1 MDLSRRSRLP
11 PLIGF
16 ILLLCIQ
23 TSQSRFFGERL
34 KRQNGAHMYLPAS
47 SIIPGG
53 EGDDSTEWSDWSS
66 PSECSRSCGGGVSFQ
81 TRECLRTA
89 PNGAPICRGGNRKYF
104 SCNTQDCPEGEPDF
118 RSQQCSRF
126 NHQPFDGI
134 YYEWVPYKNAP
145 NPCELNCMPN
155 GERFYYRHKAKVID
169 GTRCNDKDLDVC
181 VDGQCQPV
189 GCDMM
194 LGSDAKEDICRKCGG
209 DGTTCR
215 TIADRFTTN
224 NLAAGYNDLLLIPSG
239 ATNIRIQE
247 TSPSNNYLACRNLSS
262 HYYLNG
268 NFRIDFPRSMEFAGS
283 WWNYQRKPMGFA
295 APDQLTCLGPINE
308 PVFIVMLVQDKNVS
322 IEYEYSIPQSV
333 SSNTPDVYT
342 WTHMEYGPCSASCGG
357 GTQTR
362 AVTCNNRLNL
372 EEVDVSF
379 CDEKAK
385 PAESQECG
393 TEPCAPHWV
402 TSEWGKCSKGCG
414 SDGMQ
419 NRTVTCERTSPT
431 GENTIEEDS
440 VCLEEVGNKPANQQE
455 CNRDIENCPKYH
467 LGPWTPCDKL
477 CGEGKQR
484 RKVTCYIEENG
495 RKKVLND
502 DDCIEEKPETEKMCM
517 LTPCE
522 GVDWIISPWSG
533 CDACGQTTETRTAIC
548 ASKSGK
554 VYDDEFCAPETPSL
568 SRPCESKK
576 CKTQWFT
583 SEWSKCSS
591 PCGKGIQSRVV
602 LCGEFDGKTITKVT
616 DDSQCDETTKPE
628 AEQECEGEDK
638 ECPGQWFTGPWESC
652 TKPCGGGERQREVLC
667 LSNGTKS
674 NNCDE
679 SKIESLSEKCN
690 TQACTED
697 EVMPV
702 ESTDKPV
709 TDEEYEEDCEE
720 EEDDDNI
727 KYVTDKMSEDL
738 KISDGIDFD
747 EESTMSSLITDDL
760 MLSDSTPA
768 VDTTDEEISTD
779 TPLTTVDGSGDETEG
794 TQLSSIVTEGSGDG
808 TETTSETTDRSQS
821 TDSSESTGSDST
833 ESTILSTEDST
844 STELSSSTESSLST
858 DSSLSSEASSP
869 SESSSSTISSTED
882 STSTEFSSSTESSLS
897 TDSSL
902 SSEASLPTESSSSTE
917 SSLSTDSS
925 LSSEASSPTES
936 SSSTESS
943 LSTETSSSSDID
955 TTSSDIYSS
964 TDVSESTDVTEIST
978 DLSKITDSSDT
989 TSSDSTD
996 KSTVSFATDSSETT
1010 DISESTNISTDTS
1023 ETYSSTELSTES
1035 SGSTGSSES
1044 SSFKDISETT
1054 VSENISSSDA
1064 STDSSSA
1071 TDTSTESSSA
1081 TDVTDS
1087 TETSVFTDTSTDVT
1101 DSTETSVFTDTS
1113 TDTTESTKT
1122 TDSTSSDSTESSL
1135 STETITSTDVTDSTE
1150 TSTFTDTSTD
1160 TTESTKTTDLTS
1172 SDSTESSLSTET
1184 ITETTESTETT
1195 DSISSD
1201 STESSLST
1209 ETTTKSSV
1217 STTNI
1222 STDSTVTDSTESS
1235 VTIEST
1241 DSTESSLSTEPTT
1254 ETSVSTTV
1262 QSTGSTASDSTES
1275 SETSE
1280 STDTSEASESTNFT
1294 DSSTSDIRDSTLQTD
1309 TTTESSVSTTD
1320 LSTDSTV
1327 FASTDS
1333 SAATESSETTDLTS
1347 STDSFTS
1354 TELLASTESSI
1365 STSISTKLY
1374 ETTVSS
1380 ETSSTDMS
1388 TSTDVNLSS
1397 DSTTVSSSTDSI
1409 TELESSTD
1417 VSESTDTSES
1427 TEASSTLGISDTTD
1441 FSTETIGQESSGD
1454 TTLETESTVI
1464 FDSTTDSSGDSSL
1477 STNEFTTVDIWTTE
1491 EDYEKST
1498 PNTLE
1503 AAITKESK
1511 AKKCKAKKLKDCK
1524 KTEHG
1529 CCPDGKHI
1537 AKGPFDK
1544 GCPIAKTC
1552 AETEFGCCHDG
1563 VSAAGGK
1570 NFEGC
1575 PQSQCA
1581 ETLFGCCPDKFTAA
1595 EGEDFE
1601 GCPVPTTL
1609 PPTTT
1614 TEIPEE
1620 TTELM
1625 ETESAETDSTD
1636 VPETT
1641 DVFDTTDISETTDA
1655 TLSEVTVQS
1664 CSFSEFG
1671 CCPDGKT
1678 VASGKNFA
1686 GCEDVFDPKNCRNSL
1701 FGCCNDGRTSATGPD
1716 NEGCPACTYEP
1727 YGCCPDNETPAHGP
1741 LGEGCCLNSP
1751 FGCCPDNINSA
1762 RGPNFEDCDCQY
1774 APYGCCPD
1782 KKTAARGPNNEG
1794 CGCESSE
1801 FGCCPDKLTPALGP
1815 KFEGCSCHTLQFG
1828 CCPDGITVAQGP
1840 HHYGCH
1846 CSQTEFKCCPDEK
1859 TPAKGPNNEGC
1870 TCLESKYGCC
1880 PDGIA
1885 SAQGDKFEGCE
1896 NVKEPPQLSCK
1907 LPKETGTCGNFS
1919 IKFFFDT
1926 SYGAC
1931 AKFWYGGCGGNG
1943 NRFDSESEC
1952 KETCQE
1958 FKGKDAC
1965 LLPKSQGPCT
1975 GYITKWYFDSERGRC
1990 EEFKYGGCYGTN
2002 NRFDS
2007 LEECQS
2013 LCTVSESIPTCEQP
2027 MDEGPCEGSFERWYY
2042 DNATDVCRPFRY
2054 GGCKGNKNNYPTE
2067 HACNYHCRQPGVHK
2081 DYCSLPKKTGD
2092 CGEKHARWHYSEAD
2106 KKCMPFYYTGCGG
2119 NKNNFPS
2126 LESCEDHC
2134 PKQVAKDI
2142 CEIPAEV
2149 GECTNYEPMWYYD
2162 TKDQRCRQFYY
2173 GGCGGNENKFT
2184 TEDACNQRCEKK
2196 PEPEPEPEHVPEPE
2210 YKPEPEAIQPPTDIN
2225 VCDEKPAQGECDNYT
2240 MVWHFDKEHS
2250 VCRQFYYGGCGGNGN
2265 RFESQA
2271 DCERQCIGE
2280 AQAVPEPIPVQP
2292 EEPTDDNVCLLPHDT
2307 GDCDDYMPYWYFDS
2321 TISQCSSF
2329 YYGGCGGN
2337 GNRFT
2342 SEEECLKHC
2351 SAEPGF
2357 QTRFEPDLEASPE
2370 IDDARKC
2377 FLPVATGNCLDN
2389 QVRWYYNSVD
2399 GVCDE
2404 FVYTGC
2410 GGNANSYA
2418 SEDDCENECF
2428 PAQET
2433 CVLPPLR
2440 GNGNESMIRWH
2451 FNQETGRCSEFE
2463 FTGRRG
2469 NRNNFVT
2476 EQECMSRCASGEPP
2490 APTYSVCDQPLE
2502 AGECDNST
2510 TAWYY
2515 DNENMICVAFTYTGC
2530 GGNGNRFQSREQCER
2545 QCGEFK
2551 GVDVCNEEVATGP
2564 CRQWQ
2569 TRYYFN
2575 KTSRICEPF
2584 TYGGCQGTGNRFENR
2599 GECESVCLIGQEPT
2613 FPHNKD
2619 ICKQEVDVGR
2629 CRGRS
2634 ETQRRWYY
2642 DDARGNCISFIY
2654 SGCAGNQNNFRS
2666 YESCYDFCSKPD
2678 ITNEV
2683 LPNRCESYENECN
2696 SMSCPYGVRR
2706 IPVDDDECQRCECNN
2721 PCADHECNDGQQCAI
2736 EVSPNVPGQFV
2747 PVCRLNNKPGLC
2759 PLLSADDGICGREC
2773 YTDADCRDDN
2783 KCCSNGCGFVCV
2795 RPTPPTVRTTAPTT
2809 AAPVVVYPGE
2819 VRASLVPKE
2828 KPELDVQTP
2837 MGGIA
2842 VLRCFATGNPAPNVT
2857 WSRNNVVV
2865 DTNQGRY
2872 VLTSSGDLT
2881 IVQVRQTDSGSYVCV
2896 ASNGLGEPVRREVE
2910 LQVTV
2915 PVSAVVG
2922 MDPNNNYTPGSTIA
2936 MGCSVQGYP
2945 KPNVTWIK
2953 DGLPLLPS
2961 ERIQISVG
2969 EPYRLVINNI
2979 NMADSGKYGCKAANA
2994 VSYSISEESVNV
3006 ESTIPLNPECIDNEH
3021 FANCKLIVKGR
3032 YCKNK
3037 YYARFCCRSCALAG
3051 QL

>member
-11 PLIGF
+11 PLIVF
-16 ILLLCIQ
+16 IILLCIQ
-23 TSQSRFFGERL
+23 TSHSRFFGERL
-34 KRQNGAHMYLPAS
+34 KRQNGAHMYLSAS

-53 EGDDSTEWSDWSS
+53 EGEDPREWSDWSS

-81 TRECLRTA
+81 TRECLRTT
-89 PNGAPICRGGNRKYF
+89 PNGAPICNGGNRKYF
-104 SCNTQDCPEGEPDF
+104 SCNTQDCPEEEPDF
-118 RSQQCSRF
+118 RAQQCSRF
-126 NHQPFDGI
+126 NHQAFDGI
-134 YYEWVPYKNAP
+134 FYEWVPYTNAP
-145 NPCELNCMPN
+145 NPCELNCMPK
-155 GERFYYRHKAKVID
+155 GERFYYRHKAKAID
-169 GTRCNDKDLDVC
+169 GTRCSDKDLDVC

-194 LGSDAKEDICRKCGG
+194 LGSDAKEDNCHKCGG

-215 TIADRFTTN
+215 TIADKFTTN
-224 NLAAGYNDLLLIPSG
+224 NLAAGYNDLLLVPSG

-247 TSPSNNYLACRNLSS
+247 ISPSNNYLACRNLSS

-268 NFRIDFPRSMEFAGS
+268 NWRIDFPRPMYFAGS
-283 WWNYQRKPMGFA
+283 WWNYQRKPTGFA
-295 APDQLTCLGPINE
+295 APDHLSCRGPISE
-308 PVFIVMLVQDKNVS
+308 SVFIVMLVQDKNVS

-333 SSNTPDVYT
+333 SSSTPDVYS

-362 AVTCNNRLNL
+362 GVTCNNRFNL
-372 EEVDVSF
+372 EEVDASF

-402 TSEWGKCSKGCG
+402 NSEWGKCSKGCG
-414 SDGMQ
+414 SDGIQ
-419 NRTVTCERTSPT
+419 NRSVTCERISPT
-431 GENTIEEDS
+431 GEQTIEDDA

-455 CNRDIENCPKYH
+455 CNRDVKNCPKYH
-467 LGPWTPCDKL
+467 LGPWSPCDKL
-477 CGEGKQR
+477 CGEGKQK

-554 VYDDEFCAPETPSL
+554 VYDDEFCAPETPLL

-616 DDSQCDETTKPE
+616 DDTQCDATTKPE

-667 LSNGTKS
+667 LANGTKS

-709 TDEEYEEDCEE
+709 TDEEYEEDCED
-720 EEDDDNI
+720 EDDEDNI

-738 KISDGIDFD
+738 KISDGIDLD
-747 EESTMSSLITDDL
+747 EQSTMSSLMTDDL

-768 VDTTDEEISTD
+768 VDTTDDESSTNI
-779 TPLTTVDGSGDETEG
+779 PLTTVDGSGDQSESTDM
-794 TQLSSIVTEGSGDG
+794 SSISTEGSGDD
-808 TETTSETTDRSQS
+808 TEATSETPDQSQSTDVSGSTGSDTTESATTSTESSTSTSDIDSTSADISSSTDNSESTLSESTDKSTVAFTTDSSETTDASQS
-821 TDSSESTGSDST
+821 TDSSTD
-833 ESTILSTEDST
+833 T
-844 STELSSSTESSLST
+844 SVVT
-858 DSSLSSEASSP
+858 D
-869 SESSSSTISSTED
+869 T
-882 STSTEFSSSTESSLS
+882 
-897 TDSSL
+897 
-902 SSEASLPTESSSSTE
+902 
-917 SSLSTDSS
+917 
-925 LSSEASSPTES
+925 
-936 SSSTESS
+936 
-943 LSTETSSSSDID
+943 
-955 TTSSDIYSS
+955 
-964 TDVSESTDVTEIST
+964 SESTDQST
-978 DLSKITDSSDT
+978 MSS
-989 TSSDSTD
+989 
-996 KSTVSFATDSSETT
+996 ATDSSETT
-1010 DISESTNISTDTS
+1010 DVSK
-1023 ETYSSTELSTES
+1023 STELSTES
-1035 SGSTGSSES
+1035 SGSTDTSES
-1044 SSFKDISETT
+1044 TDKSTESASTDTSEST
-1054 VSENISSSDA
+1054 VSSSDV

-1071 TDTSTESSSA
+1071 TDVSTESSSS
-1081 TDVTDS
+1081 TDLTDS
-1087 TETSVFTDTSTDVT
+1087 TETSVTTETSASESSESTDSSTSDST
-1101 DSTETSVFTDTS
+1101 DSTVLTDSTTESSDSTTNLSTESTEFASTETSVSTDSTTESSDSTTNLSTESTEFASTDSSGATDSSESTYLTSSTDDSTS
-1113 TDTTESTKT
+1113 TDI
-1122 TDSTSSDSTESSL
+1122 SSSTESSL
-1135 STETITSTDVTDSTE
+1135 ST
-1150 TSTFTDTSTD
+1150 
-1160 TTESTKTTDLTS
+1160 S
-1172 SDSTESSLSTET
+1172 SDS
-1184 ITETTESTETT
+1184 
-1195 DSISSD
+1195 
-1201 STESSLST
+1201 
-1209 ETTTKSSV
+1209 
-1217 STTNI
+1217 
-1222 STDSTVTDSTESS
+1222 
-1235 VTIEST
+1235 
-1241 DSTESSLSTEPTT
+1241 
-1254 ETSVSTTV
+1254 
-1262 QSTGSTASDSTES
+1262 QSSTES
-1275 SETSE
+1275 SETTLSSALTDE
-1280 STDTSEASESTNFT
+1280 TSSTDISTSTDVTLSSTDISTASE
-1294 DSSTSDIRDSTLQTD
+1294 
-1309 TTTESSVSTTD
+1309 TTD
-1320 LSTDSTV
+1320 K
-1327 FASTDS
+1327 
-1333 SAATESSETTDLTS
+1333 TESSETTDVS
-1347 STDSFTS
+1347 K
-1354 TELLASTESSI
+1354 STESS
-1365 STSISTKLY
+1365 T
-1374 ETTVSS
+1374 
-1380 ETSSTDMS
+1380 ETS
-1388 TSTDVNLSS
+1388 
-1397 DSTTVSSSTDSI
+1397 
-1409 TELESSTD
+1409 
-1417 VSESTDTSES
+1417 DTSES
-1427 TEASSTLGISDTTD
+1427 TYKSTDSADTTSSDILTESTIDVESSTSSEHTDSTSDTTD
-1441 FSTETIGQESSGD
+1441 FSTDVTTDLVSTDAEHTTDETTEHTSSD
-1454 TTLETESTVI
+1454 DSTMETETTDKTSDVFISSSTSSDI

-1477 STNEFTTVDIWTTE
+1477 STDEFTTVDIWTTE
-1491 EDYEKST
+1491 EDFEKST

-1511 AKKCKAKKLKDCK
+1511 PKKCKAKKQKDCK

-1552 AETEFGCCHDG
+1552 AETEFGCCYDG
-1563 VSAAGGK
+1563 VSPAGGK
-1570 NFEGC
+1570 DFEGC
-1575 PQSQCA
+1575 PKSQCA
-1581 ETLFGCCPDKFTAA
+1581 ETLFGCCPDKFTPA
-1595 EGEDFE
+1595 EGEDNE
-1601 GCPVPTTL
+1601 GCPEPTTL

-1614 TEIPEE
+1614 TDMPEDE

-1625 ETESAETDSTD
+1625 ETESVETESTD

-1641 DVFDTTDISETTDA
+1641 DMFDTTDISETTDA
-1655 TLSEVTVQS
+1655 TLPEVTVQS

-1686 GCEDVFDPKNCRNSL
+1686 GCENVFDAKDCRNSL
-1701 FGCCNDGRTSATGPD
+1701 FGCCHDGRTSATGPD
-1716 NEGCPACTYEP
+1716 YEGCPACTSEP

-1751 FGCCPDNINSA
+1751 YGCCPDNINSA
-1762 RGPNFEDCDCQY
+1762 RGPNFEDCDCEY

-1782 KKTAARGPNNEG
+1782 KKTAARGPNSEG

-1815 KFEGCSCHTLQFG
+1815 KFEGCACHTLQFG

-1859 TPAKGPNNEGC
+1859 TPAKGPNNDGC
-1870 TCLESKYGCC
+1870 TCLESKHGCC
-1880 PDGIA
+1880 PDGVT

-1907 LPKETGTCGNFS
+1907 LPKETGSCGNFT

-1943 NRFDSESEC
+1943 NRFDSEGDC

-1975 GYITKWYFDSERGRC
+1975 GYITKWYFDAERGRC

-2013 LCTVSESIPTCEQP
+2013 LCTVSESVPPCEQP
-2027 MDEGPCEGSFERWYY
+2027 MDQGPCEGSFERWFY
-2042 DNATDVCRPFRY
+2042 DNTTDVCHPFTY

-2081 DYCSLPKKTGD
+2081 
-2092 CGEKHARWHYSEAD
+2092 E
-2106 KKCMPFYYTGCGG
+2106 
-2119 NKNNFPS
+2119 
-2126 LESCEDHC
+2126 
-2134 PKQVAKDI
+2134 
-2142 CEIPAEV
+2142 
-2149 GECTNYEPMWYYD
+2149 
-2162 TKDQRCRQFYY
+2162 
-2173 GGCGGNENKFT
+2173 
-2184 TEDACNQRCEKK
+2184 
-2196 PEPEPEPEHVPEPE
+2196 
-2210 YKPEPEAIQPPTDIN
+2210 
-2225 VCDEKPAQGECDNYT
+2225 
-2240 MVWHFDKEHS
+2240 
-2250 VCRQFYYGGCGGNGN
+2250 
-2265 RFESQA
+2265 
-2271 DCERQCIGE
+2271 
-2280 AQAVPEPIPVQP
+2280 
-2292 EEPTDDNVCLLPHDT
+2292 
-2307 GDCDDYMPYWYFDS
+2307 
-2321 TISQCSSF
+2321 
-2329 YYGGCGGN
+2329 
-2337 GNRFT
+2337 
-2342 SEEECLKHC
+2342 
-2351 SAEPGF
+2351 
-2357 QTRFEPDLEASPE
+2357 
-2370 IDDARKC
+2370 
-2377 FLPVATGNCLDN
+2377 
-2389 QVRWYYNSVD
+2389 
-2399 GVCDE
+2399 
-2404 FVYTGC
+2404 
-2410 GGNANSYA
+2410 
-2418 SEDDCENECF
+2418 
-2428 PAQET
+2428 
-2433 CVLPPLR
+2433 
-2440 GNGNESMIRWH
+2440 
-2451 FNQETGRCSEFE
+2451 
-2463 FTGRRG
+2463 
-2469 NRNNFVT
+2469 
-2476 EQECMSRCASGEPP
+2476 
-2490 APTYSVCDQPLE
+2490 
-2502 AGECDNST
+2502 
-2510 TAWYY
+2510 
-2515 DNENMICVAFTYTGC
+2515 
-2530 GGNGNRFQSREQCER
+2530 
-2545 QCGEFK
+2545 
-2551 GVDVCNEEVATGP
+2551 
-2564 CRQWQ
+2564 
-2569 TRYYFN
+2569 
-2575 KTSRICEPF
+2575 
-2584 TYGGCQGTGNRFENR
+2584 
-2599 GECESVCLIGQEPT
+2599 
-2613 FPHNKD
+2613 
-2619 ICKQEVDVGR
+2619 
-2629 CRGRS
+2629 
-2634 ETQRRWYY
+2634 
-2642 DDARGNCISFIY
+2642 
-2654 SGCAGNQNNFRS
+2654 
-2666 YESCYDFCSKPD
+2666 PD

-2683 LPNRCESYENECN
+2683 LPNRCESFENECN

-2706 IPVDDDECQRCECNN
+2706 VPADDGECQRCECNN
-2721 PCADHECNDGQQCAI
+2721 PCADHQCHEGQQCAI
-2736 EVSPNVPGQFV
+2736 EVSPNEPGQFV
-2747 PVCRLNNKPGLC
+2747 PVCRLINKSGVC
-2759 PLLSADDGICGREC
+2759 PQLSADDGVCGREC

-2828 KPELDVQTP
+2828 RPELEVQTA

-2922 MDPNNNYTPGSTIA
+2922 MDPNNNYAPGSTIA

-2969 EPYRLVINNI
+2969 EPYRLIINNI
-2979 NMADSGKYGCKAANA
+2979 STADSGSYGCKAANA

>member
-11 PLIGF
+11 PLIVF
-16 ILLLCIQ
+16 IILLCIQ
-23 TSQSRFFGERL
+23 TSHSRFFGERL
-34 KRQNGAHMYLPAS
+34 KRQNGAHMYLSAS

-53 EGDDSTEWSDWSS
+53 EGEDPREWSDWSS

-81 TRECLRTA
+81 TRECLRTT
-89 PNGAPICRGGNRKYF
+89 PNGAPICNGGNRKYF
-104 SCNTQDCPEGEPDF
+104 SCNTQDCPEEEPDF
-118 RSQQCSRF
+118 RAQQCSRF
-126 NHQPFDGI
+126 NHQAFDGI
-134 YYEWVPYKNAP
+134 FYEWVPYTNAP
-145 NPCELNCMPN
+145 NPCELNCMPK
-155 GERFYYRHKAKVID
+155 GERFYYRHKAKAID
-169 GTRCNDKDLDVC
+169 GTRCSDKDLDVC

-194 LGSDAKEDICRKCGG
+194 LGSDAKEDNCHKCGG

-215 TIADRFTTN
+215 TIADKFTTN
-224 NLAAGYNDLLLIPSG
+224 NLAAGYNDLLLVPSG

-247 TSPSNNYLACRNLSS
+247 ISPSNNYLACRNLSS

-268 NFRIDFPRSMEFAGS
+268 NWRIDFPRPMYFAGS
-283 WWNYQRKPMGFA
+283 WWNYQRKPTGFA
-295 APDQLTCLGPINE
+295 APDHLSCRGPISE
-308 PVFIVMLVQDKNVS
+308 SVFIVMLVQDKNVS

-333 SSNTPDVYT
+333 SSSTPDVYS

-362 AVTCNNRLNL
+362 GVTCNNRFNL
-372 EEVDVSF
+372 EEVDASF

-402 TSEWGKCSKGCG
+402 NSEWGKCSKGCG
-414 SDGMQ
+414 SDGIQ
-419 NRTVTCERTSPT
+419 NRSVTCERISPT
-431 GENTIEEDS
+431 GEQTIEDDA

-455 CNRDIENCPKYH
+455 CNRDVKNCPKYH
-467 LGPWTPCDKL
+467 LGPWSPCDKL
-477 CGEGKQR
+477 CGEGKQK

-554 VYDDEFCAPETPSL
+554 VYDDEFCAPETPLL

-616 DDSQCDETTKPE
+616 DDTQCDATTKPE

-667 LSNGTKS
+667 LANGTKS

-709 TDEEYEEDCEE
+709 TDEEYEEDCED
-720 EEDDDNI
+720 EDDEDNI

-738 KISDGIDFD
+738 KISDGIDLD
-747 EESTMSSLITDDL
+747 EQSTMSSLMTDDL

-768 VDTTDEEISTD
+768 VDTTDDESSTNI
-779 TPLTTVDGSGDETEG
+779 PLTTVDGSGDQSESTDM
-794 TQLSSIVTEGSGDG
+794 SSISTEGSGDD
-808 TETTSETTDRSQS
+808 TEATSETPDQSQSTDVSGSTGSDTTESATTSTESSTSTSDIDSTSADISSSTDNSESTLSESTDKSTVAFTTDSSETTDASQS
-821 TDSSESTGSDST
+821 TDSSTD
-833 ESTILSTEDST
+833 T
-844 STELSSSTESSLST
+844 SVVT
-858 DSSLSSEASSP
+858 D
-869 SESSSSTISSTED
+869 T
-882 STSTEFSSSTESSLS
+882 
-897 TDSSL
+897 
-902 SSEASLPTESSSSTE
+902 
-917 SSLSTDSS
+917 
-925 LSSEASSPTES
+925 
-936 SSSTESS
+936 
-943 LSTETSSSSDID
+943 
-955 TTSSDIYSS
+955 
-964 TDVSESTDVTEIST
+964 SESTDQST
-978 DLSKITDSSDT
+978 MSS
-989 TSSDSTD
+989 
-996 KSTVSFATDSSETT
+996 ATDSSETT
-1010 DISESTNISTDTS
+1010 DVSK
-1023 ETYSSTELSTES
+1023 STELSTES
-1035 SGSTGSSES
+1035 SGSTDTSES
-1044 SSFKDISETT
+1044 TDKSTESASTDTSEST
-1054 VSENISSSDA
+1054 VSSSDV

-1071 TDTSTESSSA
+1071 TDVSTESSSS
-1081 TDVTDS
+1081 TDLTDS
-1087 TETSVFTDTSTDVT
+1087 TETSVTTETSASESSESTDSSTSDST
-1101 DSTETSVFTDTS
+1101 DSTVLTDSTTESSDSTTNLSTESTEFASTETSVSTDSTTESSDSTTNLSTESTEFASTDSSGATDSSESTYLTSSTDDSTS
-1113 TDTTESTKT
+1113 TDI
-1122 TDSTSSDSTESSL
+1122 SSSTESSL
-1135 STETITSTDVTDSTE
+1135 ST
-1150 TSTFTDTSTD
+1150 
-1160 TTESTKTTDLTS
+1160 S
-1172 SDSTESSLSTET
+1172 SDS
-1184 ITETTESTETT
+1184 
-1195 DSISSD
+1195 
-1201 STESSLST
+1201 
-1209 ETTTKSSV
+1209 
-1217 STTNI
+1217 
-1222 STDSTVTDSTESS
+1222 
-1235 VTIEST
+1235 
-1241 DSTESSLSTEPTT
+1241 
-1254 ETSVSTTV
+1254 
-1262 QSTGSTASDSTES
+1262 QSSTES
-1275 SETSE
+1275 SETTLSSALTDE
-1280 STDTSEASESTNFT
+1280 TSSTDISTSTDVTLSSTDISTASE
-1294 DSSTSDIRDSTLQTD
+1294 
-1309 TTTESSVSTTD
+1309 TTD
-1320 LSTDSTV
+1320 K
-1327 FASTDS
+1327 
-1333 SAATESSETTDLTS
+1333 TESSETTDVS
-1347 STDSFTS
+1347 K
-1354 TELLASTESSI
+1354 STESS
-1365 STSISTKLY
+1365 T
-1374 ETTVSS
+1374 
-1380 ETSSTDMS
+1380 ETS
-1388 TSTDVNLSS
+1388 
-1397 DSTTVSSSTDSI
+1397 
-1409 TELESSTD
+1409 
-1417 VSESTDTSES
+1417 DTSES
-1427 TEASSTLGISDTTD
+1427 TYKSTDSADTTSSDILTESTIDVESSTSSEHTDSTSDTTD
-1441 FSTETIGQESSGD
+1441 FSTDVTTDLVSTDAEHTTDETTEHTSSD
-1454 TTLETESTVI
+1454 DSTMETETTDKTSDVFISSSTSSDI

-1477 STNEFTTVDIWTTE
+1477 STDEFTTVDIWTTE
-1491 EDYEKST
+1491 EDFEKST

-1511 AKKCKAKKLKDCK
+1511 PKKCKAKKQKDCK

-1552 AETEFGCCHDG
+1552 AETEFGCCYDG
-1563 VSAAGGK
+1563 VSPAGGK
-1570 NFEGC
+1570 DFEGC
-1575 PQSQCA
+1575 PKSQCA
-1581 ETLFGCCPDKFTAA
+1581 ETLFGCCPDKFTPA
-1595 EGEDFE
+1595 EGEDNE
-1601 GCPVPTTL
+1601 GCPEPTTL

-1614 TEIPEE
+1614 TDMPEDE

-1625 ETESAETDSTD
+1625 ETESVETESTD

-1641 DVFDTTDISETTDA
+1641 DMFDTTDISETTDA
-1655 TLSEVTVQS
+1655 TLPEVTVQS

-1686 GCEDVFDPKNCRNSL
+1686 GCENVFDAKDCRNSL
-1701 FGCCNDGRTSATGPD
+1701 FGCCHDGRTSATGPD
-1716 NEGCPACTYEP
+1716 YEGCPACTSEP

-1751 FGCCPDNINSA
+1751 YGCCPDNINSA
-1762 RGPNFEDCDCQY
+1762 RGPNFEDCDCEY

-1782 KKTAARGPNNEG
+1782 KKTAARGPNSEG

-1815 KFEGCSCHTLQFG
+1815 KFEGCACHTLQFG

-1859 TPAKGPNNEGC
+1859 TPAKGPNNDGC
-1870 TCLESKYGCC
+1870 TCLESKHGCC
-1880 PDGIA
+1880 PDGVT

-1907 LPKETGTCGNFS
+1907 LPKETGSCGNFT

-1943 NRFDSESEC
+1943 NRFDSEGDC

-1975 GYITKWYFDSERGRC
+1975 GYITKWYFDAERGRC

-2013 LCTVSESIPTCEQP
+2013 LCTVSESVPPCEQP
-2027 MDEGPCEGSFERWYY
+2027 MDQGPCEGSFERWFY
-2042 DNATDVCRPFRY
+2042 DNTTDVCHPFTY

-2081 DYCSLPKKTGD
+2081 DYCSLPKKIGD

-2184 TEDACNQRCEKK
+2184 SEDACNQRCEKK
-2196 PEPEPEPEHVPEPE
+2196 LEPEPEPEPE
-2210 YKPEPEAIQPPTDIN
+2210 YKPEPERVPESAQPPAAIN
-2225 VCDEKPAQGECDNYT
+2225 VCDEKPAQGECQNYT
-2240 MVWHFDKEHS
+2240 MLWHFDKENS

-2265 RFESQA
+2265 RFGSQE
-2271 DCERQCIGE
+2271 DCERQCVGE
-2280 AQAVPEPIPVQP
+2280 LPRKTESQPEPEPVPVQP
-2292 EEPTDDNVCLLPHDT
+2292 EQPTEENVCLLQHET
-2307 GDCDDYMPYWYFDS
+2307 GDCENYEPYWYFDAATS
-2321 TISQCSSF
+2321 LCSSF

-2337 GNRFT
+2337 GNRFA
-2342 SEEECLKHC
+2342 SKEECHSRC
-2351 SAEPGF
+2351 GAEPGF
-2357 QTRFEPDLEASPE
+2357 QNRFEPDLEASPE
-2370 IDDARKC
+2370 TDDIRKC
-2377 FLPVATGNCLDN
+2377 FLPVATGNCLEYE
-2389 QVRWYYNSVD
+2389 VRWHYNSVD
-2399 GVCDE
+2399 GVCDQ

-2410 GGNANSYA
+2410 DGNANSYA

-2428 PAQET
+2428 PVQET

-2440 GNGNESMIRWH
+2440 GNCNESMIRWH
-2451 FNQETGRCSEFE
+2451 FNEETGSCSEFE
-2463 FTGRRG
+2463 FTGCRG

-2476 EQECMSRCASGEPP
+2476 EQECMSRCGSGEPP
-2490 APTYSVCDQPLE
+2490 APTYSVCDLPLE

-2515 DNENMICVAFTYTGC
+2515 DNEKMICVAFTYTGC

-2551 GVDVCNEEVATGP
+2551 GVE
-2564 CRQWQ
+2564 
-2569 TRYYFN
+2569 
-2575 KTSRICEPF
+2575 
-2584 TYGGCQGTGNRFENR
+2584 
-2599 GECESVCLIGQEPT
+2599 
-2613 FPHNKD
+2613 
-2619 ICKQEVDVGR
+2619 
-2629 CRGRS
+2629 
-2634 ETQRRWYY
+2634 
-2642 DDARGNCISFIY
+2642 
-2654 SGCAGNQNNFRS
+2654 
-2666 YESCYDFCSKPD
+2666 PD

-2683 LPNRCESYENECN
+2683 LPNRCESFENECN

-2706 IPVDDDECQRCECNN
+2706 VPADDGECQRCECNN
-2721 PCADHECNDGQQCAI
+2721 PCADHQCHEGQQCAI
-2736 EVSPNVPGQFV
+2736 EVSPNEPGQFV
-2747 PVCRLNNKPGLC
+2747 PVCRLINKSGVC
-2759 PLLSADDGICGREC
+2759 PQLSADDGVCGREC

-2828 KPELDVQTP
+2828 RPELEVQTA

-2910 LQVTV
+2910 LQVTEPV
-2915 PVSAVVG
+2915 NLPAYVYGDRNVTQIVTLNRPAVVRCPAGGHPAPMVHWWRNRSRLPLVSQRFELARDYSLTFRSVQLSDLGPYTCEAWNRLSRRPASIKVTLVAVGPARAVTNDDAQYLQYIVEPPKAPATQRPSFPYRPTRPPAIPPPYVPAIPVSAVVG
-2922 MDPNNNYTPGSTIA
+2922 MDPNNNYAPGSTIA

-2969 EPYRLVINNI
+2969 EPYRLIINNI
-2979 NMADSGKYGCKAANA
+2979 STADSGSYGCKAANA